1 MFISFSCRLHGVPFI
16 VAFFT
21 PVTLIILGNIV
32 TFCFIIRSLLTSG
45 AKVTSVRKVSGY
57 QQTRRALAIMMLLG
71 LTWLFG
77 ILAIGDAKLA
87 FQYLFCIFN
96 TLQGLFVFIFFCI
109 LPTETR
115 RQLRNL
121 FGKKGNGNASF
132 NNLSAPSSNASP
144 AVNTIELIKFRS
156 SSNDGFRVEHDD
168 LQTAN
173 NGS

>member
-45 AKVTSVRKVSGY
+45 ANVTSIQSQRVSGY
-57 QQTRRALAIMMLLG
+57 QQARRALAIMVLLG

-77 ILAIGDAKLA
+77 ILAIGDPKVA

-96 TLQGLFVFIFFCI
+96 TLQGLSVFI
-109 LPTETR
+109 LPTETKQ
-115 RQLRNL
+115 QLRNH
-121 FGKKGNGNASF
+121 FGKKSNGNASS
-132 NNLSAPSSNASP
+132 NNLAPSSNASP
-144 AVNTIELIKFRS
+144 AVNTIELQFRS
-156 SSNDGFRVEHDD
+156 LSNDGFRAEHDD

-173 NGS
+173 KT

>member
-1 MFISFSCRLHGVPFI
+1 MI
-16 VAFFT
+16 
-21 PVTLIILGNIV
+21 
-32 TFCFIIRSLLTSG
+32 FCFIIRSLLTSG
-45 AKVTSVRKVSGY
+45 AKVTSSIQKVSGY
-57 QQTRRALAIMMLLG
+57 QQARQALAIMVLLG

-96 TLQGLFVFIFFCI
+96 TLQGLFVFILFCI

-121 FGKKGNGNASF
+121 FGKKGNGNASS
-132 NNLSAPSSNASP
+132 NNLAPSSNASP
-144 AVNTIELIKFRS
+144 AVNTTEFKFRS
-156 SSNDGFRVEHDD
+156 SSNNGFRVERDD